1 MMDLVRI
8 PTSDPDLY
16 AAYES
21 ARDEANL
28 ALVSWHRAASPDRR
42 ARFSAY
48 RAAIDRE
55 DAAALA
61 WMQFRARSAR

>member
-8 PTSDPDLY
+8 PSGDPDLY

-21 ARDEANL
+21 ARDEANV
-28 ALVSWHRAASPDRR
+28 ALVSWHRAAAPERH

-48 RAAIDRE
+48 RAATDRE
-55 DAAALA
+55 DAAAMA
-61 WMQFRARSAR
+61 WMQFRARHAR

>member
-1 MMDLVRI
+1 MDLVRI
-8 PTSDPDLY
+8 PATDPDLY

-21 ARDEANL
+21 ARDEANV

-42 ARFSAY
+42 GRFSAY
-48 RAAIDRE
+48 RAATDRE

-61 WMQFRARSAR
+61 WMHARA

>member
-1 MMDLVRI
+1 MDLVRI
-8 PTSDPDLY
+8 PNSDPDLY

-48 RAAIDRE
+48 RAAI
-55 DAAALA
+55 AAE
-61 WMQFRARSAR
+61 RISGSASA

>member
-1 MMDLVRI
+1 MDLVRI

-42 ARFSAY
+42 SRYSAY

>member
-8 PTSDPDLY
+8 PTRTRTSTPPTR
-16 AAYES
+16 
-21 ARDEANL
+21 ARVTRPTV
-28 ALVSWHRAASPDRR
+28 ALVSWHRAASPERG

-48 RAAIDRE
+48 RAASDRE

-61 WMQFRARSAR
+61 WMQFRARHAR

>member
-1 MMDLVRI
+1 MDLVRI
-8 PTSDPDLY
+8 PASDPDLY

-28 ALVSWHRAASPDRR
+28 ALVSWHRAATHDRR
-42 ARFSAY
+42 GRFSAY
-48 RAAIDRE
+48 RAATDRE

-61 WMQFRARSAR
+61 WMHSRTHIR